1 MKNLRKWTA
10 LAAVM
15 AMTATLFTGCGSAD
29 APASE
34 ATAPAAESTA
44 AATTETG
51 AEAPAADGELA
62 ADVQAI
68 VDRGVLRVGVKNAVV
83 GFGFQDTL
91 TGEYSGLEI
100 SLAEKIAE
108 SLGVDVEFTAVT
120 AATRTELLDSG
131 DIDCVLATFT
141 ITDERKQSW
150 DFSTPYFT
158 DYVTVLVEDKS
169 GITSLADLVDKKV
182 GVSSGST
189 SAKAL
194 TKAMIEAGLID
205 GSGFFKSSAPEEL
218 VNYIPEIPESTCMVF
233 VESEV
238 DKRNKLYKK
247 VKDNG
252 YAAELKKQD
261 ADQLMRWAAGILSK
275 DGKKIT
281 RQVME
286 YFMERTGDDMENIRM
301 ELEKLICYTMGREVI
316 TKEDVEAVGT
326 VHVTNRIF
334 EMVTAIVAGNTRK
347 AMDLYEDLLT
357 LKEPPMRI
365 MFLIAKQFN
374 QLLQVKELAG
384 KGAQKSEIAS
394 RVKVPPFVAG
404 KLMAQAR
411 AFTREQILS
420 YVEFCVESE
429 EAVKTGRLSDR
440 LAVELLI
447 AKKYE

>member
-1 MKNLRKWTA
+1 MQILNQDIKDKTFKRVYLLFGDEPFLVNSYKKRLR
-10 LAAVM
+10 
-15 AMTATLFTGCGSAD
+15 
-29 APASE
+29 E
-34 ATAPAAESTA
+34 AIAGDDTMNYNYFEGKGP
-44 AATTETG
+44 
-51 AEAPAADGELA
+51 
-62 ADVQAI
+62 DVKEI
-68 VDRGVLRVGVKNAVV
+68 
-83 GFGFQDTL
+83 
-91 TGEYSGLEI
+91 I
-100 SLAEKIAE
+100 SLADTMPFFAE
-108 SLGVDVEFTAVT
+108 RRL
-120 AATRTELLDSG
+120 
-131 DIDCVLATFT
+131 
-141 ITDERKQSW
+141 
-150 DFSTPYFT
+150 
-158 DYVTVLVEDKS
+158 VLV
-169 GITSLADLVDKKV
+169 
-182 GVSSGST
+182 
-189 SAKAL
+189 
-194 TKAMIEAGLID
+194 D

-347 AMDLYEDLLT
+347 AMDLYEDLLA

-394 RVKVPPFVAG
+394 RVKLPPFVAG
-404 KLMAQAR
+404 KLMAQA
-411 AFTREQILS
+411 REQILS

>member
-1 MKNLRKWTA
+1 MKTIDEDIKTGQFKAAYLLYGDEDYLKKQYRDKLTKA
-10 LAAVM
+10 LMGQGDTMNFAKYEGKDSSIEEIIS
-15 AMTATLFTGCGSAD
+15 FAD
-29 APASE
+29 TMPFF
-34 ATAPAAESTA
+34 
-44 AATTETG
+44 
-51 AEAPAADGELA
+51 AD
-62 ADVQAI
+62 
-68 VDRGVLRVGVKNAVV
+68 RRV
-83 GFGFQDTL
+83 
-91 TGEYSGLEI
+91 
-100 SLAEKIAE
+100 
-108 SLGVDVEFTAVT
+108 
-120 AATRTELLDSG
+120 
-131 DIDCVLATFT
+131 
-141 ITDERKQSW
+141 
-150 DFSTPYFT
+150 
-158 DYVTVLVEDKS
+158 VLVED
-169 GITSLADLVDKKV
+169 
-182 GVSSGST
+182 
-189 SAKAL
+189 
-194 TKAMIEAGLID
+194 
-205 GSGFFKSSAPEEL
+205 SGFFKSSQETLADYFS
-218 VNYIPEIPESTCMVF
+218 NIPETTCMVF

-261 ADQLMRWAAGILSK
+261 ADQLMRWAAGILAK